1 MVKEGCRV
9 DERAEWRSFEDDKGS
24 KERAGPA
31 LNPLLDDGGLGSSV
45 SVQLQPGLLHLARV
59 QASLKVGSFSLPLY
73 SPAAMADR
81 KLTPPP
87 SPPPP
92 PPNAGPEQAP
102 EAGLPGC
109 G

>member
-1 MVKEGCRV
+1 MKEGCRV

-59 QASLKVGSFSLPLY
+59 QASLKVGSFSYPLY
-73 SPAAMADR
+73 SPADEVRR
-81 KLTPPP
+81 KRSTRPPP
-87 SPPPP
+87 WPI
-92 PPNAGPEQAP
+92 G
-102 EAGLPGC
+102 G
-109 G
+109 